1 MVQWKA
7 GAGAEAVL
15 MAAGVAGAPDST
27 EEARMPSVVVTW
39 VVVDRPRWRNAV
51 RKTTHLV

>member
-1 MVQWKA
+1 MQWKA

-39 VVVDRPRWRNAV
+39 VVVGRPRWRNAV